1 MQEELIQQYIESLIK
16 RLEKV
21 NSLARKLAEGNTK
34 ADENIRLIAHSL
46 HGSGASFGFPEISE
60 AASVAE
66 HAPTE
71 ELGEKLEALMIVIE
85 KVVKENPIVEA
96 AKKESPE
103 TDKKKK
109 SSASKKKLKILVVD
123 DDSDI
128 TDLVCTTLNQLPK
141 KPNITVVDTGGK
153 AQELFVR
160 EEYDLII
167 MDLML
172 PDRDGR
178 ELISEIKLEFKIKTP
193 LLVLSGVKKDEVR
206 VECMS
211 LGADKFLAKPF
222 YEEDLLSLAKNL
234 LGKKAAKKLTLVPMD
249 GEVVEEEEDDE
260 EKVKVLAGFD
270 ILLAEDDKMQAL
282 LIDQMLSKEGA
293 TLYHAKNGR
302 EAMQLLRSRSFA
314 LAILDVNMPM
324 MTGFEV
330 LQRLKDELNLA
341 TPVIMLTAMGDE
353 EDIIKGYELGATD
366 YMLKPFSEVLLT
378 ARVKS
383 LLKSKN

>member
-1 MQEELIQQYIESLIK
+1 MQEELIQQYIESLKK

-21 NSLARKLAEGNTK
+21 NSLAQKLAGGNTK

-60 AASVAE
+60 AANAAE
-66 HAPTE
+66 HASSE
-71 ELGEKLEALMIVIE
+71 ELGEKLEALMVVIE
-85 KVVKENPIVEA
+85 KVVKENPVQA
-96 AKKESPE
+96 ATPEESP
-103 TDKKKK
+103 DPSSKKK

-123 DDSDI
+123 DDPDI
-128 TDLVCTTLNQLPK
+128 TDRVCNTLKQLPK
-141 KPNITVVDTGGK
+141 KSDITVVDTGAK

-160 EEYDLII
+160 EQYDLII

-178 ELISEIKLEFKIKTP
+178 ELINEIKLEFKIKSP
-193 LLVLSGVKKDEVR
+193 LLVLSGIQKDEVR

-211 LGADKFLAKPF
+211 LGADKFLSKPF
-222 YEEDLLSLAKNL
+222 YEEDLLEMAKNL
-234 LGKKAAKKLTLVPMD
+234 LGKTAAKKLTLVPMD
-249 GEVVEEEEDDE
+249 GETAEEDEEDDE
-260 EKVKVLAGFD
+260 EKVKALAGFD

-282 LIDQMLSKEGA
+282 LIDQTLSKQGA
-293 TLYHAKNGR
+293 TVHYAKNGR
-302 EAMQLLRSRSFA
+302 EAMQLLRSKAFA
-314 LAILDVNMPM
+314 LVILDVNMPM

-330 LQRLKDELNLA
+330 LQRLKDELNLV

-366 YMLKPFSEVLLT
+366 YMLKPFSEILLT

-383 LLKSKN
+383 LLKC